1 MREAILV
8 LDPFSPS
15 LVPFF
20 VSVLVAELRSKG
32 ALGKSPTGLDR
43 PTVEM
48 PLLGSVLRESSLLKS
63 FSFLDINQGN
73 GSLALSLPAS
83 PSLLVALPCAQKG
96 NPIPSKV

>member
-48 PLLGSVLRESSLLKS
+48 PLLGSALRESSLLKS
-63 FSFLDINQGN
+63 FSCLDINQGN
-73 GSLALSLPAS
+73 GSLALSFA
-83 PSLLVALPCAQKG
+83 AL
-96 NPIPSKV
+96 